1 MNAVF
6 LSIIGA
12 FSYACSS
19 IFARRAVMHV
29 SDAVL
34 GVMITVPLG
43 VPFFMIILIFTGQMG
58 SILSFSW
65 QSYLLLST
73 AGFLAFVLGRALHL
87 KSLQLIGANTT
98 TILTRVNPLV
108 AVILGVSFL
117 GEVVT
122 WELVV
127 GVLLIVFGIML
138 VGVNP
143 QMFRSGKSMFSR
155 IPRRAFTYGIG
166 SGLAW
171 GVAPILMKMGLS
183 GSGSP
188 VAGAFISFSAA
199 TIILSVTLLN
209 SKRRVALAGMTGSAV
224 SFFVLQSLCGSTANL
239 VRYLAL
245 DIAPVSL
252 VAPIF
257 ALEPVFLLVLSFL
270 FNRKLEVFGKAVI
283 IGIIAAVVG
292 AILLV

>member
-12 FSYACSS
+12 FCYGSS
-19 IFARRAVMHV
+19 NMFARRAVMHV
-29 SDAVL
+29 SDASL
-34 GVMITVPLG
+34 GVMITVPLS

-58 SILSFSW
+58 SIFSFSW
-65 QSYLLLST
+65 QSYLWLS
-73 AGFLAFVLGRALHL
+73 AVGFNTFILAR
-87 KSLQLIGANTT
+87 SLNLNSIQLIGANRTA
-98 TILTRVNPLV
+98 ILVRVSPLIS
-108 AVILGVSFL
+108 VILGVSIL

-143 QMFRSGKSMFSR
+143 QMFRSGKSMLSG
-155 IPRRAFTYGIG
+155 IPIRGYIYGI
-166 SGLAW
+166 STGLAI
-171 GVAPILMKMGLS
+171 GVTPILVKMGLS

-188 VAGAFISFSAA
+188 IAGAFISFSAA
-199 TIILSVTLLN
+199 TIILSVTLWN

-224 SFFVLQSLCGSTANL
+224 SFFILYSLFTSTANL

-252 VAPIF
+252 VAPVF
-257 ALEPVFLLVLSFL
+257 ALSPVFLLVLSFL
-270 FNRKLEVFGKAVI
+270 FNRKLEVFGKNVI
-283 IGIIAAVVG
+283 IGLIAAVVG
-292 AILLV
+292 TILLV